1 MLSLSG
7 ETATNIAMTL
17 SVRRQNYTQNCF
29 KSFEIDLQ
37 MESKIDP
44 ETIKIQAPG
53 TVLEPSGD
61 PLGRLGVSGGGF
73 LRIWWRFLAKLGRR
87 WAQDGR
93 KMGQVGSKF
102 RPRWAM
108 MAPRSPSWAKFGS
121 FWGGSWEH
129 FWSPFSRSLEK
140 IAEV

>member
-17 SVRRQNYTQNCF
+17 SVRIQNYIQNCV

-53 TVLEPSGD
+53 TVLGALLDALVEIFGEV
-61 PLGRLGVSGGGF
+61 G
-73 LRIWWRFLAKLGRR
+73 AKMGPRWSQDGPR
-87 WAQDGR
+87 ASWAQDG
-93 KMGQVGSKF
+93 
-102 RPRWAM
+102 P
-108 MAPRSPSWAKFGS
+108 
-121 FWGGSWEH
+121 
-129 FWSPFSRSLEK
+129 
-140 IAEV
+140 